1 MSGPSG
7 IDIFFNE
14 FSTIDLSTKKNP
26 ERTDILFT
34 NKYSTPPE
42 THSKEE
48 LASFFRGAIATVLFA
63 CAEVK
68 VEKSNRKKKKYFQF
82 HKGSK
87 FEFLE
92 IHNYYNSTVCKFRL
106 KFVSLNLNSVVN

>member
-1 MSGPSG
+1 MN
-7 IDIFFNE
+7 FE
-14 FSTIDLSTKKNP
+14 QWTCQLKKNP

-63 CAEVK
+63 CADVN
-68 VEKSNRKKKKYFQF
+68 VEKSNRKKRNIFNF
-82 HKGSK
+82 IKGPNSN
-87 FEFLE
+87 FLKS
-92 IHNYYNSTVCKFRL
+92 IIIITRL
-106 KFVSLNLNSVVN
+106 YANFD